1 MMKKLLILCLCAT
14 LCLSCAC
21 AELSAPAAEE
31 PAAEEAASGE
41 TLSLTAAAPIDVTS
55 YTVYGAAPSEDG
67 FTENGYA
74 DDSIVVEMSRVWVN
88 DACYNVAHVWVADAS
103 QLRTALAGKLGK
115 KTNYVW
121 NIAKNAN
128 AVVAIGGEDL
138 AENTGTYTVRQ
149 TVVER
154 KKGYAKRD
162 TLMIDQNGDFHVTDG
177 FSKDTLDAWTAEGLQ
192 AINLFNF
199 GPVLVENG
207 VAREISK
214 DYGVG
219 NVTAREPRT
228 AIGQVGPLEYIMV
241 VVDGRNVK
249 DPAED
254 GSLKESLG
262 SSMQTVANFMAEQ
275 GCVAAYA
282 LDGGGSAVMYF
293 HGEAYSNPSSKR
305 GVSDIVYFA
314 TAVGE

>member
-1 MMKKLLILCLCAT
+1 MKKLLILCLCAV
-14 LCLSCAC
+14 LCVSCAC
-21 AELSAPAAEE
+21 AELVSSEE
-31 PAAEEAASGE
+31 PAETSGV
-41 TLSLTAAAPIDVTS
+41 TLTAAAPIDVTS
-55 YTVYGAAPSEDG
+55 YTVYGAAPSEAG

-88 DACYNVAHVWVADAS
+88 DACYNVAHVWIADAS

-138 AENTGTYTVRQ
+138 AENTGTYTIRQ

-154 KKGYAKRD
+154 KKGYKGRD

-177 FSKDTLDAWTAEGLQ
+177 FSKDTLDTWTAEGLQ

-199 GPVLVENG
+199 GPILVQDG
-207 VAREISK
+207 TAREINEK
-214 DYGVG
+214 YGVG

-228 AIGQVGPLEYIMV
+228 AIGQVGPLEYILV
-241 VVDGRNVK
+241 VVDGRNVQ
-249 DPAED
+249 DPTED
-254 GSLKESLG
+254 GSMKESLG
-262 SSMQTVANFMAEQ
+262 SSMQTVASFMAEQ
-275 GCVAAYA
+275 GCVTAYA

-305 GVSDIVYFA
+305 GVSDIVYFG